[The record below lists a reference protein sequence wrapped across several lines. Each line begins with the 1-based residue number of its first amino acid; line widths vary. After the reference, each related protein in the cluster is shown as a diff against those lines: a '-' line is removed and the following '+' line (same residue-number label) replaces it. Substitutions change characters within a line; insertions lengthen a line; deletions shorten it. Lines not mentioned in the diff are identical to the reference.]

1 MKTEGNNKTCTNCH
15 APNIETFCP
24 NCGQPAQ
31 LKRIDSHYVAHEIQH
46 LFHIE
51 KGVFFT
57 AKELLLRPG
66 VRIREYLS
74 ENRNR
79 LIKPVP
85 FLVLTSLITTFVFYL
100 THFGEGMAT
109 KPHAAEPTTLDSI
122 NHWVITHYGYA
133 NLIMGGLTA
142 FWLRLF
148 FFRHKYNLFEISV
161 LLCFVMGEGMLLFAL
176 MASLCTFIK
185 GQAFFLGF
193 MLLIWLYISWAIG
206 QFYGEKKWL
215 NYLKSFLAYTLG
227 FVTFQY
233 GCVLVALVYDY
244 FHK

>member
-1 MKTEGNNKTCTNCH
+1 MKTEGNNKTCTSCH
-15 APNIETFCP
+15 TANIEKFCH
-24 NCGQPAQ
+24 NCGQPAEP
-31 LKRIDSHYVAHEIQH
+31 KRIDSHYLIHEIQH

-57 AKELLLRPG
+57 GKELLLKPG

-74 ENRNR
+74 ENRNK
-79 LIKPVP
+79 LIKPIP
-85 FLVLTSLITTFVFYL
+85 FLVFTSLITTFVFYL
-100 THFGEGMAT
+100 THFGEGMASQS
-109 KPHAAEPTTLDSI
+109 HATEPSTLNSI

-133 NLIMGGLTA
+133 NLLMGALTV

-148 FFRHKYNLFEISV
+148 FFKHKYNLFEIAV
-161 LLCFVMGEGMLLFAL
+161 LLCFVMGEGMLLFAV
-176 MASLCTFIK
+176 MAVLCVFIK
-185 GQAFFLGF
+185 SPLFFLAC

-206 QFYGEKKWL
+206 QFYGEKKPL
-215 NYLKSFLAYTLG
+215 NYLKAFLAYTLG

-233 GCVLVALVYDY
+233 ACILVALVYDY